1 GSAANVGTS
10 VDGTYGKVTINAD
23 GTYKYDLNNTDPNV
37 QALRVGQTVTDTF
50 DVVVT
55 DEHGA
60 AVTETLTITITGTND
75 APKISVGTG
84 DSDSAALA
92 ETNSSLTESG
102 TLTLTD
108 IDVKDAVSTVK
119 VDSIVKGGTYA
130 GTLPTDGV
138 LKDML
143 SISNG
148 ALTDSETG

>member
-1 GSAANVGTS
+1 MN
-10 VDGTYGKVTINAD
+10 
-23 GTYKYDLNNTDPNV
+23 
-37 QALRVGQTVTDTF
+37 
-50 DVVVT
+50 
-55 DEHGA
+55 
-60 AVTETLTITITGTND
+60 
-75 APKISVGTG
+75 PKISLTGT
-84 DSDSAALA
+84 DRDNASLT
-92 ETNSSLTESG
+92 ETNASLTESG

-148 ALTDSETG
+148 ALTDSETGGKINWNFNSGSELNTNFFTKMITIIKFSNYTSSGTFIKSLNRRWWDCWGRGSPAGLSTPDL